1 MVSNSD
7 LGWSSKRGAFGGTGG
22 QWIPHIEPAK
32 GRVLVVEDDEIIREA
47 IGLVLSEKGY
57 AVAFAENGLE
67 ALRYLS
73 TQVLPDVIVLDLRM
87 PVMDGWEFRAI
98 QKDDPRMGLI
108 PVVALSADGSGQAA
122 AISAQAYLRK
132 PVEAK
137 ELLATIARVLAAQ
150 ADSLAAQADET
161 ERLASLGRLAAAV
174 GHEINNPLTFVML
187 NLNQSLERL
196 RPSIQALEESEGSP
210 LAQGLL
216 GEIRDRLVMVAD
228 MLVDCQV
235 GGERIRDTV
244 SDLQRLSQRS
254 TGQMR
259 PLNVHKLIEESVAIA
274 WNQIRHRARLV
285 RNFGT
290 LPLVDGDS
298 TALGQVFLNLLVNAA
313 HALPEGHAGDNEIRI
328 STKVETD
335 EAGSEVVVEISDS
348 GAGMSPEVLSHIF
361 EPFFTTKPTG
371 QGTGL
376 GLSISR
382 QTVALHDGRIAVE
395 SAVGKGTVFR
405 VYLPVGHLSM
415 PPQPAIAKPNSE
427 SPMLR
432 GRVLVIDDEPMIAN
446 VIQLALSDQHEVAVV
461 DRASDA
467 LALFERGKTF
477 DLILCDIM
485 MPDLSGPTLYATMVR
500 RWPQLAPRIVFMTG
514 GAFTPETE
522 VFVKSFPSRILS
534 KPFTVERLL
543 QLARDSVSPK

>member
-244 SDLQRLSQRS
+244 SNLQRLSQRS